1 MRIPIPLLLLALVFG
16 EIAGFIL
23 VGEAI
28 GVLPT
33 LGLVLL
39 GMAAGVLLLRRQG
52 VATLMRLR
60 AELATDRPSARPLA
74 EGALLAFAAL
84 LILVPGFITDLV
96 GILLYVPVI
105 REFFWRGVRGR
116 VEVRTSRYPQPRG
129 GGPVVEL
136 DGADYAHSPRR
147 TDANSDSPWR
157 LPSDPEA

>member
-1 MRIPIPLLLLALVFG
+1 MRVPIPLLFLALVFG

-23 VGEAI
+23 VGQAI

-33 LGLVLL
+33 LGLVFL

-52 VATLMRLR
+52 VAPLMRLR
-60 AELATDRPSARPLA
+60 AELATDPPSARPLA

-105 REFFWRGVRGR
+105 REFFWRGVRSR
-116 VEVRTSRYPQPRG
+116 VEVRTSGYPQPRP
-129 GGPVVEL
+129 GGPVVDL
-136 DGADYAHSPRR
+136 DGADYARSPRR
-147 TDANSDSPWR
+147 TDASSDGPWR
-157 LPSDPEA
+157 LPGGPET